1 MNPTDDSQGFPTDVI
16 GRAIW
21 LHQFEKQV
29 CEIEL
34 FIDGMEDEPML
45 SSQFFRTESEMN
57 SAELEALNRC
67 KGRVLDVGAGAGC
80 HSLILQQRGME
91 VLALERSALSCEVMR
106 ARGVREVTEVDVMH
120 FSGKQFDTILLLMN
134 GFGIAGT
141 EEGLVDLLCHLKTL
155 LAPGGRIIGDST
167 DIRYFKEESAVVD
180 LSAGTPCEVKFEVR
194 CEGKAQVFPW
204 IYPDEVLLEVLA
216 EEAGLQYQTLLHVD
230 EYHFLCEIYG

>member
-1 MNPTDDSQGFPTDVI
+1 MNSTNDLQGFQNDVI
-16 GRAIW
+16 GHAIW
-21 LHQFEKQV
+21 KHHFENV
-29 CEIEL
+29 MSEIEL
-34 FIDGMEDEPML
+34 IIDGMQDAPML
-45 SSQFFRTESEMN
+45 STQFFRAESEMN
-57 SAELEALNRC
+57 AAEIEALNRC

-80 HSLILQQRGME
+80 HSLVLQQRGVE
-91 VLALERSALSCEVMR
+91 VVALERSALSCEVMR
-106 ARGVREVTEVDVMH
+106 ARGVREVMEVDVMH
-120 FSGKQFDTILLLMN
+120 FSGQQFDTILLLMN

-216 EEAGLQYQTLLHVD
+216 EEAGLEYQTRLYTD

>member
-1 MNPTDDSQGFPTDVI
+1 MNATDDSQGFPTDVI

-91 VLALERSALSCEVMR
+91 VLALERSALSCKVMR
-106 ARGVREVTEVDVMH
+106 ARGVREVEQADVMH
-120 FSGKQFDTILLLMN
+120 VSGHQFDTILLLMN

-167 DIRYFKEESAVVD
+167 DIRYFKVESAVVD
-180 LSAGTPCEVKFEVR
+180 LSKGTPCEVVFEVR
-194 CEGKAQVFPW
+194 CEGMTQSFPW

-216 EEAGLQYQTLLHVD
+216 EEAGLQYQTLMHTD
-230 EYHFLCEIYG
+230 EYHFLCELKL